1 MKLVWTPN
9 SWEEYEFWQKTDMQM
24 VEKINDL
31 IRNAKRTPFQG
42 LGKPEPLKG
51 DLAGFWSRRISGE
64 HRFVYR
70 VAGSANA
77 QQIEIIQ
84 CRFHYRKW

>member
-1 MKLVWTPN
+1 MKLVWSLS
-9 SWEEYEFWQKTDMQM
+9 SWDDYEFWQRTDARM

-31 IRNAKRTPFQG
+31 IRNAKRTPFSG

-51 DLAGFWSRRISGE
+51 DMAGYWSRRITGE

-70 VAGSANA
+70 VSGSGSE
-77 QQIEIIQ
+77 QKLEIIQ
-84 CRFHYRKW
+84 CRFHYQ